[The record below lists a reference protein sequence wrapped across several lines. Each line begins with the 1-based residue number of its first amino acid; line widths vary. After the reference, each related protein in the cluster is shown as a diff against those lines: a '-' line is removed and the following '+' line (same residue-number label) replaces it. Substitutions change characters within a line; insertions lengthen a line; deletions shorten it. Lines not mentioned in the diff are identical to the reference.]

1 MLLIKK
7 RVTPVVKEK
16 VHLNKKPG
24 GLTKG
29 LLKVVRK
36 LLVNKSSNIFVRLAI
51 QLFLTLIKT
60 KMSDRTHEIQRSI
73 NID

>member
-29 LLKVVRK
+29 LLKVGRK
-36 LLVNKSSNIFVRLAI
+36 LLVNKCSNIFVRLAI
-51 QLFLTLIKT
+51 
-60 KMSDRTHEIQRSI
+60 
-73 NID
+73 